1 MFDPNKYIGRQIDF
15 DGYYGFQCFDLANQY
30 SVDIGGRNFTGLNA
44 SDIFGQQPGKY
55 DWIKNS
61 SYLPGCPTGVP
72 PNGAIVV
79 WDGGIN
85 NGPGHV
91 AIATGEGD
99 TNTFVS
105 IDQNW
110 GADRV
115 TKVRHN
121 YNHVIGWGVPK
132 GVTNMANYTEEKI
145 NQGDVTNVIRVLLGR
160 DASPDDISFALV
172 DCGASW
178 KKWVYEGILKHP
190 GLFENWK
197 AEVARR
203 DAIIA
208 EKDKTIADLTEKLKT
223 AQNGSGGLSEADR
236 ATITETN
243 GIVKQ
248 IWAKI
253 TGIFK

>member
-1 MFDPNKYIGRQIDF
+1 MTFDEFVSKYNGKYLDWDNF
-15 DGYYGFQCFDLANQY
+15 YGAQCVDLVQFWSQAL
-30 SVDIGGRNFTGLNA
+30 GGPRFTGDA
-44 SDIFGQQPGKY
+44 KDIAGQTRGFY
-55 DWIKNS
+55 DWIPN
-61 SYLPGCPTGVP
+61 TAEAVP
-72 PNGAIVV
+72 QAGDIVV
-79 WDGGIN
+79 WEGSYNG
-85 NGPGHV
+85 GPGHV
-91 AIATGEGD
+91 GIATGWGS
-99 TNTFVS
+99 TNLFEVFE
-105 IDQNW
+105 QNNPT
-110 GADRV
+110 GSPAHTSR
-115 TKVRHN
+115 RN
-121 YNHVIGWGVPK
+121 YNHVAGWLRKK
-132 GVTNMANYTEEKI
+132 GVNNMANYTEEKI

>member
-1 MFDPNKYIGRQIDF
+1 MFDPNRYLGRQIDF

-61 SYLPGCPTGVP
+61 PTGVP

-110 GADRV
+110 GTDRV

-132 GVTNMANYTEEKI
+132 GVTNMATYTEEKI
-145 NQGDVTNVIRVLLGR
+145 NEGDVVNIIPWLTGR
-160 DASPDDISFALV
+160 AASADDKSYALIN
-172 DCGASW
+172 DGASW
-178 KKWVYEGILKHP
+178 KKWVYDGLMKHP
-190 GLFENWK
+190 GAFDGWK
-197 AEVARR
+197 AE
-203 DAIIA
+203 IA
-208 EKDKTIADLTEKLKT
+208 NRDKTISNQLTEINDLKAKL
-223 AQNGSGGLSEADR
+223 ASAGGGIDKETKDQ
-236 ATITETN
+236 ITETN
-243 GIVKQ
+243 NIVKQ
-248 IWAKI
+248 IWNKI
-253 TGIFK
+253 TSIFK